1 MIKEIKHTYSKPND
15 DHAIVSEPVTEY
27 TTGSSD
33 SIVLHVP
40 KGHDA
45 DKLRSKVMAYFNIL
59 LSADDDTEKEFYR
72 HLKKWQEET
81 MMLSSPTMIINNA
94 SFQKI
99 ISMGKVSVPYILQEI
114 RKRPSCL
121 VWALNIIY
129 NRRITDNK
137 HTTIS
142 EACKLWVKEL
152 EWK

>member
-1 MIKEIKHTYSKPND
+1 MIKETNHTYSKPND
-15 DHAIVSEPVTEY
+15 DHAIVSEPIAEY

-45 DKLRSKVMAYFNIL
+45 DKLRSKVTAYFNIL
-59 LSADDDTEKEFYR
+59 LSADDDIETEFYG
-72 HLKKWQEET
+72 HLNKWQEET
-81 MMLSSPTMIINNA
+81 MMYSSPSMIINNA

-99 ISMGKVSVPYILQEI
+99 IGMGKVGVPYILKEI
-114 RKRPSCL
+114 KKRPSCL

-129 NRRITDNK
+129 NRRITANR

-142 EACKLWVKEL
+142 EACELWIKDL
-152 EWK
+152 ERK